1 MERNFEMFDVTRR
14 AEVLPHF
21 YVDART
27 QSGDLY
33 KITTL
38 RTQTKR
44 LEEIY
49 NDNLRIN
56 QNCTLIS
63 TWTRLP
69 LQVSQIVFE

>member
-1 MERNFEMFDVTRR
+1 MERNFEMFDVARR

-44 LEEIY
+44 YIM
-49 NDNLRIN
+49 I
-56 QNCTLIS
+56 T
-63 TWTRLP
+63 
-69 LQVSQIVFE
+69 